1 MSKNVF
7 LYFDPEKRE
16 LSVQVGDGKV
26 TETLIIDH
34 FQKDT
39 KGCFIN
45 VLQPLGQEKLIK
57 KLVANMSLK
66 EN

>member
-1 MSKNVF
+1 MSDVF
-7 LYFDPEKRE
+7 LFFDPEKRE
-16 LSVQVGDGKV
+16 LSIQVGDGKV

-39 KGCFIN
+39 QGLFLK
-45 VLQPLGQEKLIK
+45 VLLPYGQEKLIK

-66 EN
+66 EG